1 MIPMATC
8 ATSGNKARAYIK
20 LKKYDLT
27 AKPKFKAF
35 AYSLGLRPHNNDEM
49 IACIKEGF
57 PVSAFTKLR
66 DELCLTEARL
76 SDIVRIPTR
85 TLARRK
91 KEGVL
96 TPAQS
101 ENVLRIAWL
110 YEKACELL
118 GQRILARKWLN
129 SPKKALGGKTPLE
142 YADTEVGAREVERLI
157 GRLEYGVFS

>member
-1 MIPMATC
+1 MATRT
-8 ATSGNKARAYIK
+8 TSRGKERPRIR

-35 AYSLGLRPHNNDEM
+35 AYSLGLRPRDNDEL

-57 PVSAFTKLR
+57 PVSAFIKLR

-76 SDIVRIPTR
+76 SDIIRIPAR

-101 ENVLRIAWL
+101 ENVLRIAGL

-118 GQRILARKWLN
+118 GQHALARKWLN
-129 SPKKALGGKTPLE
+129 SPKRALGGKTPLE
-142 YADTEVGAREVERLI
+142 YADTEVGAREVEHLI